1 MSIDFTV
8 ILAIWVIFPLIL
20 YFAVPRDRV
29 REMIAVFL
37 FFQMLTW
44 LFSIVMTKFGVLSAP
59 IREFPEATKINFS
72 SEYIVFPTA
81 AVLFQRWYPENGGK
95 IRQAL
100 HYLYTVGGIILFL
113 FIIGRTT
120 DLMEAKPQTSAIN
133 FLFELML
140 CRKYIMWMLK
150 GEPFTKSLKR
160 HDVI

>member
-1 MSIDFTV
+1 MSNELAV
-8 ILAIWVIFPLIL
+8 IIAIWVIFPIIL
-20 YFAVPRDRV
+20 YFAVPRERI

-81 AVLFQRWYPENGGK
+81 AVFFQRWYPENGGK
-95 IRQAL
+95 IKKAI
-100 HYLYTVGGIILFL
+100 HYLYSVGGIILFL
-113 FIIGRTT
+113 LIIGRTT
-120 DLMEAKPQTSAIN
+120 DLMNAKPQTSAIN

-140 CRKYIMWMLK
+140 CRSYIVWMLK

-160 HDVI
+160 HDVV

>member
-1 MSIDFTV
+1 MSIEV
-8 ILAIWVIFPLIL
+8 IVLIAIWVTFPLIL

-59 IREFPEATKINFS
+59 VRLFPEATKINFT

-81 AVLFQRWYPENGGK
+81 AVLFQRWYPENSGK
-95 IRQAL
+95 IRRAF
-100 HYLYTVGGIILFL
+100 HYLYSVGVIITFL
-113 FIIGRTT
+113 IIIGKYT
-120 DLMEAKPQTSAIN
+120 DLMDAIPQTSAIN

-140 CRKYIMWMLK
+140 CRSYIVWMLK
-150 GEPFTKSLKR
+150 GEPFAKR
-160 HDVI
+160 IKGHDVL